1 MRQQLGDRADVG
13 LGEGIDVGQVDD
25 DDVAKVVATVAPH
38 LSDTEALEERR
49 HVVDGRLRDPGHRRV
64 IVGRR
69 AEARL
74 TVSPASALSR
84 LDLPTPVPPTRA
96 RT

>member
-64 IVGRR
+64 SRR
-69 AEARL
+69 
-74 TVSPASALSR
+74 T
-84 LDLPTPVPPTRA
+84 TRRSKA
-96 RT
+96 DGLAGQRVEQA